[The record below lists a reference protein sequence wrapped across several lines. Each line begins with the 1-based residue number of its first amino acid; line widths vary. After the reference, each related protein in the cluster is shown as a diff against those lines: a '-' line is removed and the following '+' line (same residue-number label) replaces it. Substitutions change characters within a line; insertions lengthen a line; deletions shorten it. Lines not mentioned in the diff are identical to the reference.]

1 MRGAYGWFADLR
13 YFGQN
18 FELIMELGSDKL
30 DSGALQKLAEAFH
43 CRHKDYYGYDMR
55 DQPVEIVNL
64 RLVVTGERKPVPVES
79 REIAGGA
86 LKSALLEKR
95 KVWFPETGYV
105 VTPVYNRDRLP
116 AETHIAG
123 PAVIEQMDT
132 TTIVPPK
139 ATLTQDRHSYL
150 HMEL

>member
-1 MRGAYGWFADLR
+1 
-13 YFGQN
+13 
-18 FELIMELGSDKL
+18 
-30 DSGALQKLAEAFH
+30 
-43 CRHKDYYGYDMR
+43 MR

-79 REIAGGA
+79 AEIAGGTP
-86 LKSALLEKR
+86 KSALLEKR

-139 ATLTQDRHSYL
+139 ATLTQDRHGYL